1 MEVNE
6 NLIEVLNDLIRI
18 NNDRIAGYKRAADEA
33 DDADVDLKAIFHR
46 MADESRQYISELTR
60 EVVKLG
66 GEPATG
72 TTASGKIYRAW
83 MDVKATFTG
92 SDRLAVLSSCEFGED
107 AAQKAYQEALTSDD
121 TLSIDIRQLISN
133 QKASLR
139 VSHDTIKKLRDAHK
153 DNDVSTGRS
162 ENLTGTYSSGDAQSS
177 ARTGSSQFGDSDLSN
192 SGRVHSSS
200 SGPQG
205 VDSDNLLDADF
216 NKTGSSSGNTGK
228 TGNTGSWNDSDNRS
242 GSGNTGSII

>member
-46 MADESRQYISELTR
+46 MADESRQYIAELTR

-107 AAQKAYQEALTSDD
+107 AAQKAYQEAISSDD

-153 DNDVSTGRS
+153 INDVNTSGS
-162 ENLTGTYSSGDAQSS
+162 DNLSGTYSSGNAQSS

-192 SGRVHSSS
+192 SGKVHSSS

-216 NKTGSSSGNTGK
+216 NKTGSRSDTNS
-228 TGNTGSWNDSDNRS
+228 NTGSWNDSDNRS

>member
-1 MEVNE
+1 MEVND

-33 DDADVDLKAIFHR
+33 DDSDVDLKAIFHR
-46 MADESRQYISELTR
+46 MADESRQYIAELTR

-153 DNDVSTGRS
+153 NNDVNTSGS
-162 ENLTGTYSSGDAQSS
+162 GNLAGTYSSESAQSS
-177 ARTGSSQFGDSDLSN
+177 ARTGSSQFGDSDVNTSSNAIHGSN
-192 SGRVHSSS
+192 SSSQS
-200 SGPQG
+200 
-205 VDSDNLLDADF
+205 VDSDNLLNADF
-216 NKTGSSSGNTGK
+216 NKTGNRPGTSGDQGSWNDPDNRSGR
-228 TGNTGSWNDSDNRS
+228 GNTGSN
-242 GSGNTGSII
+242 I